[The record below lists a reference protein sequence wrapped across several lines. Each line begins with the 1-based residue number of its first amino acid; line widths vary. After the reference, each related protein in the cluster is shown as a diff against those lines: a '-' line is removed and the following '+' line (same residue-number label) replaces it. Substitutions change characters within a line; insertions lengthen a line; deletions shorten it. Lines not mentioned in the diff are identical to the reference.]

1 MRMDRLNR
9 WLTLAA
15 NIGVMIGLIF
25 LVIEVRHSISL
36 SESQAYRSRGTEI
49 QEAYKDLAFSADL
62 ASIIA
67 KTNDEGVTKPNITHQ
82 TLAGSVSDVRFTE
95 EAANDG
101 G

>member
-1 MRMDRLNR
+1 MKIDMRMDRLNR

-67 KTNDEGVTKPNITHQ
+67 KTNDEGVSPNS
-82 TLAGSVSDVRFTE
+82 TLIRLLFE
-95 EAANDG
+95 EPDRSFRKFA
-101 G
+101 